1 MRIMMRLLSY
11 LTFIVICLLSLPT
24 SAGQVAVINPSSGY
38 SVSYGPAPSVS
49 TAAPPATTGNV
60 STSVTPS
67 GNYGSRSMTQI
78 EFPEIFS
85 GLAEIDVSGF
95 TKSQVSELLLSITRI
110 ESAGILND
118 LQLKLIT
125 QEKQRLLNLQR

>member
-1 MRIMMRLLSY
+1 MRLPSY
-11 LTFIVICLLSLPT
+11 LTFIGLCLLSLPI
-24 SAGQVAVINPSSGY
+24 SAGQVAVINPNSGY
-38 SVSYGPAPSVS
+38 SVSYGPAPSV
-49 TAAPPATTGNV
+49 TTTAPPATTGNV
-60 STSVTPS
+60 STSGTPS
-67 GNYGSRSMTQI
+67 GRYGSRSMTQI

-95 TKSQVSELLLSITRI
+95 TEAQVSELLSSITRI

>member
-1 MRIMMRLLSY
+1 MRLPSY
-11 LTFIVICLLSLPT
+11 LTFIGICLFSLPI
-24 SAGQVAVINPSSGY
+24 SAGQVAVINPGSGY

-78 EFPEIFS
+78 KFQEIFS

-95 TKSQVSELLLSITRI
+95 TESQVSELMTSMERI
-110 ESAGILND
+110 ESAGILTD

-125 QEKQRLLNLQR
+125 QERQRLLNLQR

>member
-1 MRIMMRLLSY
+1 MRLLSC
-11 LTFIVICLLSLPT
+11 LTFIGICLFSLPT

-49 TAAPPATTGNV
+49 TAAPPTTTGNV

-67 GNYGSRSMTQI
+67 GSYVSRSMTQI
-78 EFPEIFS
+78 EFQQIFS
-85 GLAEIDVSGF
+85 RLSEIDISSF
-95 TKSQVSELLLSITRI
+95 TEAQVAELLSSIMRI
-110 ESAGILND
+110 ESAGILDD

>member
-11 LTFIVICLLSLPT
+11 LTFIGICLLSLPT

-38 SVSYGPAPSVS
+38 SVSYGPAPSVN
-49 TAAPPATTGNV
+49 TAAPPVATGNV

-67 GNYGSRSMTQI
+67 GSYASRSMTQI
-78 EFPEIFS
+78 EFQQVFS
-85 GLAEIDVSGF
+85 GLAKIDISGF
-95 TKSQVSELLLSITRI
+95 TEAQVSEVLSSITRI

-125 QEKQRLLNLQR
+125 KEKQRLLNLQR

>member
-1 MRIMMRLLSY
+1 MMRLPSY
-11 LTFIVICLLSLPT
+11 LTFIGICLLNLPI
-24 SAGQVAVINPSSGY
+24 SAGQVAVINPNSGY
-38 SVSYGPAPSVS
+38 SVSYGPSPSVS

-67 GNYGSRSMTQI
+67 GSYASRSVIQI
-78 EFPEIFS
+78 EFQQVFS
-85 GLAEIDVSGF
+85 GLAKIDISGF
-95 TKSQVSELLLSITRI
+95 TEAQVSELLSSITRI

-118 LQLKLIT
+118 LQLKLVT

>member
-1 MRIMMRLLSY
+1 MMRLPSY
-11 LTFIVICLLSLPT
+11 LTFIGICLLSLPI
-24 SAGQVAVINPSSGY
+24 SAGQVAVINPNSGY
-38 SVSYGPAPSVS
+38 SVSYGPSPSVS

-67 GNYGSRSMTQI
+67 GSYASRSVIQI
-78 EFPEIFS
+78 EFQQVFS
-85 GLAEIDVSGF
+85 GLAKIDISGF
-95 TKSQVSELLLSITRI
+95 TEAQVSELLSSITRI

-125 QEKQRLLNLQR
+125 QEKERLLNLQR

>member
-1 MRIMMRLLSY
+1 MRIMMRLPSY
-11 LTFIVICLLSLPT
+11 LTFIGICLFSLPI
-24 SAGQVAVINPSSGY
+24 SAGQVAVINPNSGY

-49 TAAPPATTGNV
+49 TAAPPSTTNNI

-67 GNYGSRSMTQI
+67 GSYASRSMTQI
-78 EFPEIFS
+78 EFQEIFS
-85 GLAEIDVSGF
+85 GLVKIDISGF
-95 TKSQVSELLLSITRI
+95 TEAQVSELLSSITRI

>member
-1 MRIMMRLLSY
+1 MMRLPSY
-11 LTFIVICLLSLPT
+11 LTFIGLCLLSLPI
-24 SAGQVAVINPSSGY
+24 SAGQVAVINPNSGY
-38 SVSYGPAPSVS
+38 SVSYGPAPSV
-49 TAAPPATTGNV
+49 TTTAPPATTGNV
-60 STSVTPS
+60 STSGTPS
-67 GNYGSRSMTQI
+67 GSYGSRSMTQI

-95 TKSQVSELLLSITRI
+95 TEAQVSELLSSITRI